1 MPFEIV
7 VHEADAIVEVV
18 YPEKPTEEDVD
29 DYVGRVKKIIALQ
42 QGPWSCLVDQ
52 RQLNLMPDSLYEQ
65 AASLNAY
72 AQEHGMKRS
81 ARVVSSATAAVATLQ
96 TIRMHSQASLNLP
109 VRTFTSRDDAIAW
122 LRR

>member
-1 MPFEIV
+1 VPFDIV

-18 YPEKPTEEDVD
+18 YPENPTQEDVD
-29 DYVGRVKKIIALQ
+29 DYVGRVKKIIAGR

-52 RQLNLMPDSLYEQ
+52 RQLNLMPDRRYEQ
-65 AASLNAY
+65 VAALNAY
-72 AQEHGMKRS
+72 AQQHGMKQS
-81 ARVVSSATAAVATLQ
+81 ARVVSRRAAAVATLQ
-96 TIRMHSQASLNLP
+96 TTRMRRQASLSRP